1 MKYYVFSGDLQVV
14 IERESRE
21 FAALDVLDSF
31 TNAERDLDID
41 GTVRVN
47 ETGFEA
53 KQGDTVFNT
62 SELFMAISGE
72 IEDDDGNS

>member
-1 MKYYVFSGDLQVV
+1 MKYYVFSGDLRVV

-31 TNAERDLDID
+31 ASAERDLDID

-47 ETGFEA
+47 ETGFEP
-53 KQGDTVFNT
+53 KSTDTIFNT
-62 SELFMAISGE
+62 SELFMEISGE
-72 IEDDDGNS
+72 ANES

>member
-1 MKYYVFSGDLQVV
+1 MKYYVFSGDLRVV

-31 TNAERDLDID
+31 ASSERDLDID

-47 ETGFEA
+47 ESGFTTKE
-53 KQGDTVFNT
+53 GDTVFNT
-62 SELFMAISGE
+62 SELFMEISGE
-72 IEDDDGNS
+72 ANENS